1 MALSTQSTGTLIT
14 ATIWN
19 AVVDYANSLGSHKA
33 DGATLDSWGST
44 AKTIGPKTGDM
55 KVSVVNSDQDNA
67 WLRADGRTIGNG
79 SSGGTARANADMSA
93 LFTVLWTNFTNTEL
107 PIQDS
112 SGGASTR
119 GASAAADFAANKRMP
134 LPDLRGRV
142 IAGMDNP
149 GGGAANRITDAQA
162 DINGG
167 VFGAESVTLTS
178 AGIPSHG
185 HNTAVG
191 SPADTANALVAAA
204 TLMTGGGNGVTIAG
218 AGNRWQVGAAT
229 AYGSGGPHNKT
240 QPTYFVNWFIYTGN

>member
-1 MALSTQSTGTLIT
+1 MALSTRTTGTLIT

-19 AVVDYANSLGSHKA
+19 DSVDYSNNLGAHKA
-33 DGATLDSWGST
+33 DGSTLDVWGAT
-44 AKTIGPKTGDM
+44 AKTIGPSTGDM
-55 KVSVVNSDQDNA
+55 KVSAVNSDQSNA
-67 WLRADGRTIGNG
+67 WLRCDGRTIGNG
-79 SSGGTARANADMSA
+79 SSGGTARANADMSG
-93 LFTVLWTNFTNTEL
+93 LFTVLWTNFANTEL
-107 PIQDS
+107 AIQDS

-167 VFGAESVTLTS
+167 VAGTETITLTS
-178 AGIPSHG
+178 TGIPSHA
-185 HNTAVG
+185 HSAAVG

-218 AGNRWQVGAAT
+218 AGNRWQVGAASS
-229 AYGSGGPHNKT
+229 YGSGGSHNNT
-240 QPTYFVNWFIYTGN
+240 QPTYFLNWFIYTGN

>member
-1 MALSTQSTGTLIT
+1 MALSTQVTGTLIT
-14 ATIWN
+14 AIIWN
-19 AVVDYANSLGSHKA
+19 DSVNYANNLGSHKT
-33 DGATLDSWGST
+33 DGSTLDTWGAT

-55 KVSVVNSDQDNA
+55 KVSVVNSDQDSA

-149 GGGAANRITDAQA
+149 GGGAANRVTDPQA
-162 DINGG
+162 DVNGG
-167 VFGAESVTLTS
+167 VIGAETHSLTS
-178 AGIPSHG
+178 AQNGAHT
-185 HNTAVG
+185 HNQPGGTNAYVG
-191 SPADTANALVAAA
+191 TVSS
-204 TLMTGGGNGVTIAG
+204 GGVSGG
-218 AGNRWQVGAAT
+218 AGSLFNYNTTT
-229 AYGSGGPHNKT
+229 ASSGSGSAHNNV
-240 QPTYFVNWFIYTGN
+240 QPTFFLNWFIYTGN